1 METRAHHVLIGVF
14 TLAVAAAVLLF
25 ALWLAKAGGERDAR
39 RYDILFREPVSGLS
53 VGSAVQYSGIRVG
66 EVERLTLDPDD
77 PRQVWARV
85 RIAGDAPVKTDTRAR
100 LALTNIT
107 GAAHIELSQGSPE
120 SPLLARDDEIPV
132 IVAEPSPL
140 ARLRLNSEELLLA
153 ITTLVDNAN
162 RMLSEDNARHLGRVL
177 ANLDATTS
185 TLAAQQDS
193 LAAGLQSLAAAGDQL
208 QRLLARLDAQ
218 AGRHGEPMLAS
229 AAAALANL
237 ERTSR
242 RLDALLA
249 DNRPALDGGLQGL
262 AELGPAIQELRRTL
276 ATLGDIARRLEQ
288 DPAGYLLGRDDI
300 EEFKP

>member
-153 ITTLVDNAN
+153 ITTLMDNAN

-218 AGRHGEPMLAS
+218 A
-229 AAAALANL
+229 
-237 ERTSR
+237 
-242 RLDALLA
+242 
-249 DNRPALDGGLQGL
+249 
-262 AELGPAIQELRRTL
+262 
-276 ATLGDIARRLEQ
+276 
-288 DPAGYLLGRDDI
+288 
-300 EEFKP
+300 

>member
-14 TLAVAAAVLLF
+14 TLAVAAAALLF

-66 EVERLTLDPDD
+66 EVERLTLDPQD

-120 SPLLARDDEIPV
+120 SPLLARDDQIPV
-132 IVAEPSPL
+132 IVAAPSPL

-162 RMLSEDNARHLGRVL
+162 RMLSADNARHLGRVL

-218 AGRHGEPMLAS
+218 VGRHGEPLLAS

-249 DNRPALDGGLQGL
+249 DNRPGLDGGLQGL

-276 ATLGDIARRLEQ
+276 AALGDIARRLEQ

-300 EEFKP
+300 EEFRP